1 MKPMTLILTF
11 AWIAIL
17 GLSFTI
23 LRDFFGPI
31 VIAAVVFTLLVFL
44 ARSRKESNRL

>member
-1 MKPMTLILTF
+1 MKPFTLILAF

-23 LRDFFGPI
+23 LRDFFGSI
-31 VIAAVVFTLLVFL
+31 LVAAAVFTLLVGL
-44 ARSRKESNRL
+44 SSLRKGSS

>member
-1 MKPMTLILTF
+1 MKPMTLILAF

-23 LRDFFGPI
+23 LRDFFGSI
-31 VIAAVVFTLLVFL
+31 LVAAAVFTLLACL
-44 ARSRKESNRL
+44 SGSRNGST